1 LLFQEFFLKI
11 KHELIRV
18 NSQPVTQLKK
28 IYHYKKKRW
37 DENTQMI
44 KTKNRF
50 IGILAEKR
58 KKTKKR
64 KGKEKAAKFQ

>member
-1 LLFQEFFLKI
+1 
-11 KHELIRV
+11 
-18 NSQPVTQLKK
+18 
-28 IYHYKKKRW
+28 
-37 DENTQMI
+37 MI